1 MTTWQNWWRWPI
13 ISLAVVSLFGAAAA
27 ASPAPPAP
35 DIVRIGLPS
44 ALGPDGK
51 QAGTL
56 MVDLTGRYLK
66 EQLGAGGPKIEWI
79 NIGSAGP
86 GINEAF
92 AAGSID
98 FGYYGDFPAIIGLAG
113 GLKIKL
119 IVPGTRG
126 NDSYLVVPPNSPARS
141 IAELKGKRLA
151 IHKGRPWNLAFA
163 RLLAANDLQE
173 NDFQIFN
180 LNPSDANAA
189 LAAHNLDAMYSID
202 GYLAEERGF
211 GKIIWSTRTAPL
223 DWRFTA
229 ELWVTDS
236 FAVKYPEITEQI
248 AKAYIQTAYYISQPE
263 HRDEILHDSVTASAP
278 YAVVLKQY
286 QGVPLKEHW
295 VPVIDPFI
303 RDHYQQAIAYA
314 LQTRLIRTNLSVDD
328 FIDERF
334 DVQGLKDLKLA
345 TYWPPVNGEGKPDLR
360 QAKAAQ

>member
-1 MTTWQNWWRWPI
+1 MTTWQNSWR
-13 ISLAVVSLFGAAAA
+13 VSLILLVFLIGATAA
-27 ASPAPPAP
+27 ASPAPAIP
-35 DIVRIGLPS
+35 DVVRIGLPS

-51 QAGTL
+51 QSGNL
-56 MVDLTGRYLK
+56 MIGLTGRYLK
-66 EQLGAGGPKIEWI
+66 EQLGAGGPKIEWV

-98 FGYYGDFPAIIGLAG
+98 FAYYGDFPAIIGLAV

-126 NDSYLVVPPNSPARS
+126 NDSYLVVPPSSAARS

-180 LNPSDANAA
+180 LSPSDANAA

-223 DWRFTA
+223 DWRYTA

-236 FAVKYPEITEQI
+236 FANRYPEITEQI

-263 HRDEILHDSVTASAP
+263 HREEILHDSVTASAP
-278 YAVVLKQY
+278 YEVVLKQY

-303 RDHYQQAIAYA
+303 RDHYRQAIAYA
-314 LQTRLIRTNLSVDD
+314 LQTRLIRTNLSLDD
-328 FIDERF
+328 FIDARF
-334 DVQGLKDLKLA
+334 DLQGLKSLKLE
-345 TYWPPVNGEGKPDLR
+345 TYWPPVNGEGKPGLR
-360 QAKAAQ
+360 QVEAAQ